1 MGERR
6 YGDLFRCRGRQIGH
20 LRGIGSLRPELEMQ
34 LSGRTES
41 GERSNRVRAAS
52 NFKKGVKE
60 PDPDV
65 DIGTVGTAALDVLVG
80 EGDGR

>member
-1 MGERR
+1 
-6 YGDLFRCRGRQIGH
+6 
-20 LRGIGSLRPELEMQ
+20 MQ

-41 GERSNRVRAAS
+41 GEWSNRVRTAS

-60 PDPDV
+60 LDPDV
-65 DIGTVGTAALDVLVG
+65 DIGTMGTAALDVLVG